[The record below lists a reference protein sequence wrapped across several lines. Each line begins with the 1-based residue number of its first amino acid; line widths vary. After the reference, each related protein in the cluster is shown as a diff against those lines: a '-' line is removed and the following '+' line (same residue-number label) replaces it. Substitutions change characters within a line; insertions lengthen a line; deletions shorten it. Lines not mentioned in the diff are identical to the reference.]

1 MGVAFVFVVIEY
13 TTQSHLSTE
22 DYEDAMQGLR
32 RTRQF
37 KKYTA
42 WLRDVPDYIIDIF
55 MRMWSKL
62 WRINLKSTRDHQVG
76 RYREGGR
83 RSLLWTWSTKRQ
95 RGRRIDD
102 GVLEGIPLHRQ
113 DSPQAPRQGYLAKS
127 ARSPDTSNDTE
138 LEPYASPISHEGEYP
153 PELPTQPVEA
163 LEEGRYRGS
172 YRHL

>member
-1 MGVAFVFVVIEY
+1 MGVAFVFVVLEY

-22 DYEDAMQGLR
+22 DYEDAMRGLR
-32 RTRQF
+32 RTRKF
-37 KKYTA
+37 KKHTA

-55 MRMWSKL
+55 MRIWSKASGS
-62 WRINLKSTRDHQVG
+62 KAKYTRDHQAG
-76 RYREGGR
+76 RYSQGGR

-95 RGRRIDD
+95 RGRRTDD
-102 GVLEGIPLHRQ
+102 GILEGIPLHRQ
-113 DSPQAPRQGYLAKS
+113 DSPQASRHTS
-127 ARSPDTSNDTE
+127 ARSPSTSKDTE
-138 LEPYASPISHEGEYP
+138 MEPYSSPISHEGEYP